1 MYVRQCAIGG
11 FIFRCQYI
19 AITFIFQDFIIFIVL
34 YVFTKYHTSIVFIC
48 HGEIGYFRHGQG
60 RDGMMQD
67 SPAAHKNYTIAFC
80 IQKEIAIY
88 KLNNYILVSLA
99 LGTVSI
105 DIPVP

>member
-1 MYVRQCAIGG
+1 
-11 FIFRCQYI
+11 
-19 AITFIFQDFIIFIVL
+19 
-34 YVFTKYHTSIVFIC
+34 
-48 HGEIGYFRHGQG
+48 
-60 RDGMMQD
+60 MMQD